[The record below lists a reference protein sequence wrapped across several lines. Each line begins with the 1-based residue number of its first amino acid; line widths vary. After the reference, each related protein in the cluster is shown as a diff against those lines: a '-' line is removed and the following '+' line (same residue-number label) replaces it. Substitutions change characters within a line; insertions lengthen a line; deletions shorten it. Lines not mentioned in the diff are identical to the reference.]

1 MAFLEKNYRDES
13 ESYDLMFEDE
23 RGLNKMSLGFVDEL
37 KGKFDDDLL
46 PANNNIL
53 WEKKR
58 KMKKNGKII
67 VFYF

>member
-53 WEKKR
+53 
-58 KMKKNGKII
+58 
-67 VFYF
+67 